1 MPQRVICSSCSY
13 VLYEG
18 SVFSPPAEVAK
29 QHGSACPNCGRK
41 LSFLPLSIDVK
52 PVNK

>member
-1 MPQRVICSSCSY
+1 MPQRIICSGCSY

-18 SVFSPPAEVAK
+18 SVFSPPVEVI
-29 QHGSACPNCGRK
+29 QQYNCTCPNCGRK
-41 LSFLPLSIDVK
+41 LSFLPLNIDVK